1 MSQLPRAKNGRL
13 TGPVRSGPDGP
24 PALLD
29 ERQWSYLCRRYEL
42 TPREQQIA
50 ELVCRGFRN
59 GNIAKHLN
67 IRPGTVKTHVRNIYR
82 KVKVKNKINMLL
94 RFVAEAR
101 DLSGGQQC
109 AGAVRLVD

>member
-1 MSQLPRAKNGRL
+1 MSQLPRARDGRL
-13 TGPVRSGPDGP
+13 TGGVGSGPDGP

-29 ERQWSYLCRRYEL
+29 EKQWSYLCRRYEL

-50 ELVCRGFRN
+50 ELVCQGFRN
-59 GNIAKHLN
+59 GNIARNLN

-101 DLSGGQQC
+101 DLSGGQQR

>member
-1 MSQLPRAKNGRL
+1 MSELPRAKDGRL
-13 TGPVRSGPDGP
+13 AAGRGSGPDGL
-24 PALLD
+24 PALLND
-29 ERQWSYLCRRYEL
+29 KQWSYLCRRYEL

-50 ELVCRGFRN
+50 ELVCQGFRN
-59 GNIAKHLN
+59 GNIARRLN

-101 DLSGGQQC
+101 DLSVSPPR
-109 AGAVRLVD
+109 AGATRLVD

>member
-1 MSQLPRAKNGRL
+1 MSQLPRANNGRL
-13 TGPVRSGPDGP
+13 AVGGRPGPDGL

-29 ERQWSYLCRRYEL
+29 DKQWSYLCRRYEL

-50 ELVCRGFRN
+50 ELVCQGFRN
-59 GNIAKHLN
+59 GNIARHLG

-101 DLSGGQQC
+101 DLSGGRPC
-109 AGAVRLVD
+109 AGAARLVD